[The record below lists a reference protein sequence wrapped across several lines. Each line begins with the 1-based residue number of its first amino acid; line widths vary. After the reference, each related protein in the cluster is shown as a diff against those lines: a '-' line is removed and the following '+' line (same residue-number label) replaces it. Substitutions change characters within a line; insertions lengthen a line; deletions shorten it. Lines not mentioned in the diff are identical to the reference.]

1 MYPSPSCGEM
11 ICYKAVLRPSSPY
24 RRSSSSSSGNLST
37 PLAGKTL
44 PVKKA
49 SSESSV
55 QRGTMAGSQLPL
67 KQRQLTIANR
77 GLMFSALYQ
86 TMRKQRPIF
95 RLLIAKASAEKRNGS
110 NLPYSYFLSYPSSSG
125 DVLQRFVCLEKFYPQ
140 SLLP

>member
-1 MYPSPSCGEM
+1 MYPSRSCGEM
-11 ICYKAVLRPSSPY
+11 ICYRAARRPNFRY
-24 RRSSSSSSGNLST
+24 HRFNWNSSGNLST

-49 SSESSV
+49 NLVSSV